1 MLTRTISG
9 AVLLSI
15 LLLAIIPGGDVT
27 LLFCAAISLI
37 GLWELYRVVNVHKT
51 PFLAV
56 GFVAVIAYYGFLRF
70 PVIEHATV
78 VVSITAMILFL
89 FFYVFSFPK
98 YDISQISTAFLG
110 IFYVA
115 VMISC
120 IYLARTDL
128 ESGKYTVWLVII
140 ISWGAD
146 TMAYFAGS
154 LLGKH
159 KMAPVLSPKK
169 SIEGAI
175 GGIVGAMLITLGYCN
190 IFHEGLHAGWRKI
203 LLFTLIAGVG
213 AFISMI
219 GDLAASAIKRNYEI
233 KDFSHLIPGHGGI
246 LDRFDSVIITAP
258 IVYFFTKV
266 FLG

>member
-15 LLLAIIPGGDVT
+15 LLLAIIPGGDIT
-27 LLFCAAISLI
+27 LLFCASISLI
-37 GLWELYRVVNVHKT
+37 GLWELYRVINIHKT
-51 PFLAV
+51 PLLAI
-56 GFVAVIAYYGFLRF
+56 GFFSVIAYYGLLRF
-70 PVIEHATV
+70 PLIENSTI
-78 VVSITAMILFL
+78 VVSVAALILFL

-98 YDISQISTAFLG
+98 YDISQIAIALFGL
-110 IFYVA
+110 FYVA

-120 IYLARTDL
+120 IYLSRVNL
-128 ESGKYTVWLVII
+128 ENGAYIVWLIII

-146 TMAYFAGS
+146 TLAYFTGS

-169 SIEGAI
+169 SIEGAV
-175 GGIVGAMLITLGYCN
+175 GGIIGAMLITWGYCS
-190 IFHEGLHAGWRKI
+190 IFSKALQAGWRKI
-203 LLFTLIAGVG
+203 LLFTFIAGVG

-233 KDFSHLIPGHGGI
+233 KDYSHLIPGHGGI

-258 IVYFFTKV
+258 IVYFFTKL

>member
-15 LLLAIIPGGDVT
+15 LLLTIIPGGDVT

-37 GLWELYRVVNVHKT
+37 GLWELYRVINVHKT
-51 PFLAV
+51 PLLAV
-56 GFVAVIAYYGFLRF
+56 GMLATIAYYGFLRF

-78 VVSITAMILFL
+78 VVSISALILLL
-89 FFYVFSFPK
+89 FFYVFNFPK
-98 YDISQISTAFLG
+98 YDISQVAISLFGL
-110 IFYVA
+110 FYVA
-115 VMISC
+115 AMISC
-120 IYLARTDL
+120 IYLSRVDL
-128 ESGKYTVWLVII
+128 ESGKYTVWLIII

-159 KMAPVLSPKK
+159 KMAPILSPKK
-169 SIEGAI
+169 SIEGAV

-219 GDLAASAIKRNYEI
+219 GDLAASAIKRNYNI
-233 KDFSHLIPGHGGI
+233 KDYSHLIPGHGGI